1 MYNFIIIISQ
11 MHIKKYQVNILFSK
25 LHLNLKKYIK
35 IYKIMYLKYYSI
47 CIFKLQ
53 LRIIYIVYNF
63 RKMLYC

>member
-1 MYNFIIIISQ
+1 

-35 IYKIMYLKYYSI
+35 IYKIMYLKYYNI